1 MCGEDYDQVFAPT
14 MTSETLKVALCKAGA
29 EGMFVHHFDFMT
41 AYLTKSCIWNKFLGA
56 VISQRYNSTLGSQAK
71 YQGLASMFECHIAKC
86 WF

>member
-41 AYLTKSCIWNKFLGA
+41 AYLNAHLDEKLYMEQIPGCCDISTVQQHFRVSSKVPGLGIN
-56 VISQRYNSTLGSQAK
+56 V
-71 YQGLASMFECHIAKC
+71 
-86 WF
+86 